1 MNTEP
6 TDLDLCT
13 NAQAE
18 LAAILDEQEP
28 VSQLP
33 AGWQRFRTVQLEELL
48 SEFAEP
54 FLTDDDYDAVMEEL
68 GARDREAE
76 QLAGHHHDQLDDP
89 HNERPF
95 P

>member
-1 MNTEP
+1 MTTTDHDETE
-6 TDLDLCT
+6 
-13 NAQAE
+13 Q
-18 LAAILDEQEP
+18 

-33 AGWQRFRTVQLEELL
+33 AGWQRLRTAQLEELL

-54 FLTDDDYDAVMEEL
+54 YLTEDDYDAVLDEL

-76 QLAGHHHDQLDDP
+76 ELTRHHHDQLDAR